1 MRTHNRVLLHSHL
14 LMLTCACCR
23 AGLTVLGDEQGM
35 QVVGKLV
42 AAQAV
47 LFAKTSMDPLAREAA
62 REAAKEAVTGSY
74 VSSCPS
80 SSLPAMSLVACSS
93 CSTALAAGCHRAED
107 GGAGERPPQRAACAE
122 PRAGRW
128 RSHVPGPAAAVHVA
142 LCPLRPGPNLLRAV

>member
-1 MRTHNRVLLHSHL
+1 M
-14 LMLTCACCR
+14 CACGF

-74 VSSCPS
+74 VRGCPHS
-80 SSLPAMSLVACSS
+80 DHYSHKQPLACSS
-93 CSTALAAGCHRAED
+93 CTAALAAGCY
-107 GGAGERPPQRAACAE
+107 
-122 PRAGRW
+122 
-128 RSHVPGPAAAVHVA
+128 
-142 LCPLRPGPNLLRAV
+142 